1 MDNYRSSIVY
11 VCNNQRRIKLVFE
24 YFYQKYKSRIIDVYH
39 YNDAIYKDC
48 GNHGRIY
55 WGSISYY
62 RFSTHYADYYFC
74 DIQYPITFQYIKS
87 RVDEVILDN
96 NLSVYD
102 VMPYI
107 DVGKAKTT
115 TFIKRCKNDGKEE
128 SKMEL
133 DVFVK
138 QMKSKIDLSILKPKY
153 RRRLIQKSLEICKDN
168 KIGHYNQIIVMEELA
183 ELSKEVSKFV
193 RLKGN
198 RDALLEEMADVLIGI
213 DYLKEIHDI
222 SDKEL
227 DKAIAIKLYRL
238 KHAQSKGEYK

>member
-1 MDNYRSSIVY
+1 MNNAQIVY
-11 VCNNQRRIKLVFE
+11 VCNNQRRIKLAFE
-24 YFYQKYKSRIIDVYH
+24 YFYRMHKSRIIDSYQ
-39 YNDAIYKDC
+39 YNDALLEKCGRYGSIY
-48 GNHGRIY
+48 R
-55 WGSISYY
+55 GSISYY

-87 RVDEVILDN
+87 RVDEIILDN
-96 NLSVYD
+96 NLSVSD
-102 VMPYI
+102 VMPYV
-107 DVGKAKTT
+107 DVSKANV
-115 TFIKRCKNDGKEE
+115 TFIKRSKFDGKDKN
-128 SKMEL
+128 KMEL

-138 QMKSKIDLSILKPKY
+138 QMKSKIDLSILKPKN
-153 RRRLIQKSLEICKDN
+153 RKKLIQKSLEICKDN

-213 DYLKEIHDI
+213 DYLKEIHNI